1 MLLKFIYIKRRTFI
15 MSKKAD
21 ILVPLFTTFNKD
33 GSIDYDTF
41 AKIERYVLDKG
52 ADGVY
57 VGGSSAECFSLTQE
71 ERKKVLELAVKVAD
85 GKQVVAHVGAIGTG
99 IACDLAAHAKK
110 AGADAIASVPPFY
123 HGFQPGEI
131 KGYYT
136 AIADASDLPVIIYNV
151 PGTTGVGLS
160 LAQFKD
166 ILSDDRVVAVK
177 YTDVNYY
184 TLDRIKK
191 HTGAFIYSG
200 ADECFAYALMA
211 GADGGIGTSMNYCT
225 EKFIAIKEA
234 FDKGDIAT
242 AQSEQSKINNCVQ
255 AIIETRGLPAMK
267 YMTTVATGIDVG
279 CCRKPFRELTQDE
292 KKLLEKTAEENL

>member
-1 MLLKFIYIKRRTFI
+1 

-225 EKFIAIKEA
+225 DKFIAIKKA

-242 AQSEQSKINNCVQ
+242 AQSEQRKINNCVQ

>member
-1 MLLKFIYIKRRTFI
+1 

-200 ADECFAYALMA
+200 ADECFAYALVA

-242 AQSEQSKINNCVQ
+242 AQSEQRKINNCVQ

>member
-1 MLLKFIYIKRRTFI
+1 

>member
-1 MLLKFIYIKRRTFI
+1 

-242 AQSEQSKINNCVQ
+242 AQFEQRKINNCVQ

>member
-1 MLLKFIYIKRRTFI
+1 

-191 HTGAFIYSG
+191 YTGAFIYSG

-242 AQSEQSKINNCVQ
+242 AQSEQRKINNCVQ

>member
-1 MLLKFIYIKRRTFI
+1 

-33 GSIDYDTF
+33 GSVDYDTF

-71 ERKKVLELAVKVAD
+71 ERKQLLELAIKVAD

-110 AGADAIASVPPFY
+110 AGADAIASVPPLSP
-123 HGFQPGEI
+123 GFQPPES

-191 HTGAFIYSG
+191 HTGAYIYSG

-225 EKFIAIKEA
+225 EKFIAIKKA
-234 FDKGDIAT
+234 FDGGDIAT
-242 AQSEQSKINNCVQ
+242 AQNEQRKINNCVQ

-279 CCRKPFRELTQDE
+279 CCRKPFRELTADE
-292 KKLLEKTAEENL
+292 KKLLEKTAAENL

>member
-1 MLLKFIYIKRRTFI
+1 

-136 AIADASDLPVIIYNV
+136 AIADSSDLPVIIYNV

-242 AQSEQSKINNCVQ
+242 AQSEQRKINNCGQ

>member
-1 MLLKFIYIKRRTFI
+1 

-211 GADGGIGTSMNYCT
+211 GADGGSGTSMNYCT

-242 AQSEQSKINNCVQ
+242 AQSEQRKINNCVQ

>member
-1 MLLKFIYIKRRTFI
+1 MLPIFRGAATALLTPFR
-15 MSKKAD
+15 
-21 ILVPLFTTFNKD
+21 PD
-33 GSIDYDTF
+33 GSIDLPAWDRLL
-41 AKIERYVLDKG
+41 ERQLDAG
-52 ADGVY
+52 IAALVVCGTT
-57 VGGSSAECFSLTQE
+57 GEAATLTQD
-71 ERKKVLELAVKVAD
+71 ERLTLLRRAKQAACDHCPVIMGVGTNCTAGSVENAELAA
-85 GKQVVAHVGAIGTG
+85 QN
-99 IACDLAAHAKK
+99 
-110 AGADAIASVPPFY
+110 GADALLAVTPY
-123 HGFQPGEI
+123 YN
-131 KGYYT
+131 KGTQAGLLAHYT
-136 AIADASDLPVIIYNV
+136 AIADASDLPVIIYNG

-191 HTGAFIYSG
+191 HTGAYIYSG

-225 EKFIAIKEA
+225 EKFIAIKKA
-234 FDKGDIAT
+234 FDGGDIAT
-242 AQSEQSKINNCVQ
+242 AQNEQRKINNCVQ

-279 CCRKPFRELTQDE
+279 CCRKPFRELTADE
-292 KKLLEKTAEENL
+292 KKLLEKTAAENL

>member
-1 MLLKFIYIKRRTFI
+1 

-136 AIADASDLPVIIYNV
+136 ANADASDLPVIIYNV

>member
-1 MLLKFIYIKRRTFI
+1 
-15 MSKKAD
+15 MSKIAY
-21 ILVPLFTTFNKD
+21 ILVYIFTILNKY

-242 AQSEQSKINNCVQ
+242 AQSEQRKINNCVQ

>member
-1 MLLKFIYIKRRTFI
+1 

-242 AQSEQSKINNCVQ
+242 AQSEQRKINNCVQ

>member
-1 MLLKFIYIKRRTFI
+1 

-242 AQSEQSKINNCVQ
+242 AQSKQSKINNCVQ

>member
-1 MLLKFIYIKRRTFI
+1 

-166 ILSDDRVVAVK
+166 ILSDDRVAVK

-242 AQSEQSKINNCVQ
+242 AQSEQRKINNCVQ

>member
-1 MLLKFIYIKRRTFI
+1 

-242 AQSEQSKINNCVQ
+242 AQSEQRKINNCVQ

-292 KKLLEKTAEENL
+292 KKLLEKTAEKNL

>member
-1 MLLKFIYIKRRTFI
+1 

-136 AIADASDLPVIIYNV
+136 TIADASDLPVIIYNV

-242 AQSEQSKINNCVQ
+242 AQSEQRKINNCVQ

>member
-1 MLLKFIYIKRRTFI
+1 

-184 TLDRIKK
+184 TIDRIKK

-242 AQSEQSKINNCVQ
+242 AQSEQRKINNCVQ

>member
-1 MLLKFIYIKRRTFI
+1 

-225 EKFIAIKEA
+225 EKFIAIKKA

-242 AQSEQSKINNCVQ
+242 AQSEQRKINNCVQ

>member
-1 MLLKFIYIKRRTFI
+1 MKQHNIRVPVFSTF
-15 MSKKAD
+15 K
-21 ILVPLFTTFNKD
+21 KD
-33 GSIDYDTF
+33 GSADYETF
-41 AKIERYVLDKG
+41 EKLCENVLTRG
-52 ADGVY
+52 ADGLY

-71 ERKKVLELAVKVAD
+71 ERKEYLEYAVKISKKCGD
-85 GKQVVAHVGAIGTG
+85 KYVVAHVGAIGTR
-99 IACDLAAHAKK
+99 IACDLARHAAK

-131 KGYYT
+131 KKYYT
-136 AIADASDLPVIIYNV
+136 DLADASNLPVIVYNV

-160 LAQFKD
+160 LAMFKD
-166 ILSDDRVVAVK
+166 ILADKRIVAVK

-184 TLDRIKK
+184 TMDRIKH

-211 GADGGIGTSMNYCT
+211 GADGAIGTSCNY
-225 EKFIAIKEA
+225 AIEIYNKIFNA
-234 FDKGDIAT
+234 FHAGDIAT
-242 AQSEQSKINNCVQ
+242 AQKEQVKINNCVQ

-279 CCRKPFRELTQDE
+279 CCRAPFRELTADE
-292 KKLLEKTAEENL
+292 KALLEKVAAENLK

>member
-1 MLLKFIYIKRRTFI
+1 

-234 FDKGDIAT
+234 FDEGDIAT
-242 AQSEQSKINNCVQ
+242 AQSEQRKINNCVQ

>member
-1 MLLKFIYIKRRTFI
+1 

-110 AGADAIASVPPFY
+110 AGADAIASGPPFY

-242 AQSEQSKINNCVQ
+242 AQSEQRKINNCVQ

>member
-1 MLLKFIYIKRRTFI
+1 

-234 FDKGDIAT
+234 FEKGDIAT
-242 AQSEQSKINNCVQ
+242 AQSEQRKINNCVQ

>member
-1 MLLKFIYIKRRTFI
+1 

-225 EKFIAIKEA
+225 EKFIAIKKA

-242 AQSEQSKINNCVQ
+242 AQSEQRKINNCVQ
-255 AIIETRGLPAMK
+255 TIIETRGLPAMK

-279 CCRKPFRELTQDE
+279 CCRKQFRELTQDE

>member
-1 MLLKFIYIKRRTFI
+1 MR
-15 MSKKAD
+15 KKAD

-242 AQSEQSKINNCVQ
+242 AQSEQRKINNCVQ

>member
-1 MLLKFIYIKRRTFI
+1 

-242 AQSEQSKINNCVQ
+242 AQSEQRKINNCVQ

-279 CCRKPFRELTQDE
+279 CCRKPFRQLTQDE

>member
-1 MLLKFIYIKRRTFI
+1 

-21 ILVPLFTTFNKD
+21 ILVALFTTFNKD

-242 AQSEQSKINNCVQ
+242 AQSEQRKINNCVQ

>member
-1 MLLKFIYIKRRTFI
+1 

-234 FDKGDIAT
+234 FDKCDIAT

>member
-1 MLLKFIYIKRRTFI
+1 

-242 AQSEQSKINNCVQ
+242 AQSEQRKINNCVQ

-292 KKLLEKTAEENL
+292 KKFLEKTAEENL

>member
-1 MLLKFIYIKRRTFI
+1 

-21 ILVPLFTTFNKD
+21 ILVPLFT
-33 GSIDYDTF
+33 
-41 AKIERYVLDKG
+41 KG

-242 AQSEQSKINNCVQ
+242 AQSEQRKINNCVQ

-292 KKLLEKTAEENL
+292 KKLLE

>member
-1 MLLKFIYIKRRTFI
+1 

-52 ADGVY
+52 ADGGY

-242 AQSEQSKINNCVQ
+242 AQSEQRKINNCVQ

-292 KKLLEKTAEENL
+292 KKLLEKTAEENM

>member
-1 MLLKFIYIKRRTFI
+1 

-99 IACDLAAHAKK
+99 IACDRAAHAKK

>member
-1 MLLKFIYIKRRTFI
+1 

-99 IACDLAAHAKK
+99 IACGLAAHAKK

-242 AQSEQSKINNCVQ
+242 AQSEQRKINNCVQ

>member
-1 MLLKFIYIKRRTFI
+1 

-136 AIADASDLPVIIYNV
+136 AIADATDLPVIIYNV

-225 EKFIAIKEA
+225 EKFIAIKKA

-242 AQSEQSKINNCVQ
+242 AQSEQRKINNCVQ

>member
-1 MLLKFIYIKRRTFI
+1 

-200 ADECFAYALMA
+200 ADECCAYALMA

-242 AQSEQSKINNCVQ
+242 AQSEQRKINNCVQ

>member
-1 MLLKFIYIKRRTFI
+1 

-57 VGGSSAECFSLTQE
+57 VGGSSAERFSLTQE

-242 AQSEQSKINNCVQ
+242 AQSEQRKINNCVQ

>member
-1 MLLKFIYIKRRTFI
+1 

-166 ILSDDRVVAVK
+166 ILSDDRVVAGK

-242 AQSEQSKINNCVQ
+242 AQSEQRKINNCVQ